1 MKLIRGALRGAFE
14 LTDRLLQAVF
24 GPGANPF
31 AQLGA
36 IGWLLF
42 WIVCGT
48 GLYLYVFFDT
58 GVTAAYQS
66 VESLTHRQWWL
77 GGIMRSGHR
86 YASDGMIVIA
96 VVHLLREF
104 AYDRL
109 RGRRWFAWVTG
120 LVLLP
125 LLFVCGVTGYWMVW
139 DRLGQYVAQATTA
152 WLDVLPLFTEPV
164 ARNFLDASHLSGRF
178 FTLMAY
184 IHIAAPLMLLLA
196 MWVHIQRHS
205 GARVNPARTLA
216 VGIGLTLLALSLAW
230 PAVSQGP
237 ADLTRVPSTLGL
249 DWFYL
254 VVYPVIDRHGG
265 AAVWAGT
272 LLAGLTLVLLPWLPP
287 QRRSPPAQVD
297 LANCNG
303 CGRCFADC
311 PFGAIEMTART
322 DGAAYAQQAQVDA
335 DRCVS
340 CGICV
345 GACPTATPFR
355 QASALRAG
363 IEIPELPTVRLR
375 DAVIAAATAGP
386 GPDHRVLVLRCA
398 YGAPVTGQMAGA
410 AVIEVPCV
418 GMVPPPFLDFILTR
432 RHAERVI
439 IAGCRSGE
447 CHFRLGDRWTQ
458 ERIAGTRDPMLRRRV
473 PREAIHLSWR
483 GPGERTAR
491 LADIVRAGSGEPLS
505 GRLPRGS
512 GERLGG
518 RVARWVVQSGSYA
531 ALAAILGTFSAWP
544 AYRPLPADAAVVTLS
559 FSHAGAR
566 REPCAQLTEEE
577 KARLPIN
584 MRMQTHC
591 RRDRWPVAIEIWID
605 GRRLY
610 SGVERAAGLQHDGPS
625 AIYRRF
631 EVRAGTHSV
640 DVRMRD
646 SGRTEGYDAH
656 STRDVSLSPGQ
667 NFVIDFDANG
677 NHFIFL

>member
-1 MKLIRGALRGAFE
+1 MKLIRGALRGVFE
-14 LTDRLLQAVF
+14 FADRSLQAAF
-24 GPGANPF
+24 GPRANPF

-42 WIVCGT
+42 WIICGT
-48 GLYLYVFFDT
+48 GVYLYVFFDT

-77 GGIMRSGHR
+77 GGIMRSAHR
-86 YASDGMIVIA
+86 YASDGMVLVA

-109 RGRRWFAWVTG
+109 RGARWFAWVTG
-120 LVLLP
+120 AGLLP
-125 LLFVCGVTGYWMVW
+125 LIFVCGVTGYWMVW
-139 DRLGQYVAQATTA
+139 DRLGQYVAQTTTA

-184 IHIAAPLMLLLA
+184 IHIAAPLFLLLF

-205 GARVNPARTLA
+205 GPRVNPVRRLA
-216 VGIGLTLLALSLAW
+216 LGVGLMLLALSLVR

-237 ADLTRVPSTLGL
+237 ADLAHIPSPLSL

-254 VVYPVIDRHGG
+254 VAYPIVDRDGG

-272 LLAGLTLVLLPWLPP
+272 LLTGLLLLLLPWLPP
-287 QRRSPPAQVD
+287 QRRSPPAEVD
-297 LANCNG
+297 LPNCNG

-311 PFGAIEMTART
+311 PFGAIEMGVRT
-322 DGAAYAQQAQVDA
+322 DGAVYAQQAVVDP

-355 QASALRAG
+355 RASALRAG
-363 IEIPELPTVRLR
+363 IEIPQLPTATLR
-375 DAVIAAATAGP
+375 DAIVAAAATQH
-386 GPDHRVLVLRCA
+386 GPDRALVLRCA
-398 YGAPVTGQMAGA
+398 HGAPVVGREAAMA
-410 AVIEVPCV
+410 VVEVPCV
-418 GMVPPPFLDFILTR
+418 AMVPPSFLDFILTR

-439 IAGCRSGE
+439 VAGCRSAE
-447 CHFRLGDRWTQ
+447 CHFRLGDRWTR
-458 ERIAGTRDPMLRRRV
+458 ERIVGERDPALRQRV
-473 PREAIHLSWR
+473 PRDAIHLSWR
-483 GPGERTAR
+483 GPGERAAR
-491 LADIVRAGSGEPLS
+491 RADLISHGKVDRT
-505 GRLPRGS
+505 RR
-512 GERLGG
+512 
-518 RVARWVVQSGSYA
+518 RVAQLVMQGCAYA
-531 ALAAILGTFSAWP
+531 ASAAALGAFSVWP
-544 AYRPLPADAAVVTLS
+544 GYRPLPPDTAVITLS

-566 REPCAQLTEEE
+566 REPCVQLTAEEM
-577 KARLPIN
+577 ARLPIN

-591 RRDRWPVAIEIWID
+591 RRDRWPVAIELWID
-605 GRRLY
+605 GQRLY
-610 SGVERAAGLQHDGPS
+610 SGLERPAGLHQDGPS

-631 EVRAGTHSV
+631 PVSAGMHSV

-646 SGRTEGYDAH
+646 SGRTEGYDAR
-656 STRDVSLSPGQ
+656 SVRDVRLVPGQ
-667 NFVIDFDANG
+667 NFAIDFDATG
-677 NHFIFL
+677 KRFTLP